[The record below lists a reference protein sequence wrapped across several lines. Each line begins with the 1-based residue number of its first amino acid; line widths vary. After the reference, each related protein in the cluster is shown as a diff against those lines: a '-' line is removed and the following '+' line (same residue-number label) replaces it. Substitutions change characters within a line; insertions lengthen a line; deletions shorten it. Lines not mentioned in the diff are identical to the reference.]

1 MPNGRKKTARKGQRK
16 AAPKPRASRPRPEPR
31 QDAAEQSAEYVAGL
45 IRRGE
50 AAYPMEDGRLP
61 PGATHEIVDDAPGK
75 PPTVVRRRFSL
86 T

>member
-1 MPNGRKKTARKGQRK
+1 MPVGKKKTSRGKGKAKGTKPRPSPPRRKTAR
-16 AAPKPRASRPRPEPR
+16 AVE
-31 QDAAEQSAEYVAGL
+31 SAEFVAGL

-61 PGATHEIVDDAPGK
+61 PGATHEIVDGEPGE
-75 PPTVVRRRFSL
+75 PPTVVRRRFSI

>member
-1 MPNGRKKTARKGQRK
+1 MPVGRKKSARKSQRK
-16 AAPKPRASRPRPEPR
+16 TAPKPRASRSRPDTR
-31 QDAAEQSAEYVAGL
+31 GAAEQSAEYVAGL

-61 PGATHEIVDDAPGK
+61 PGATHEIVDDEPGK

>member
-1 MPNGRKKTARKGQRK
+1 MAVRKRKGKTGATKARKGG
-16 AAPKPRASRPRPEPR
+16 ATRAGRPARPER
-31 QDAAEQSAEYVAGL
+31 REESAEFVAGL

-61 PGATHEIVDDAPGK
+61 PGATHEIIDEGPGK

>member
-1 MPNGRKKTARKGQRK
+1 MPVGKKKTARGRGK
-16 AAPKPRASRPRPEPR
+16 AAPKPRAGRPPR
-31 QDAAEQSAEYVAGL
+31 KPREEKESAEFVAGL

-61 PGATHEIVDDAPGK
+61 PGATHEIVDGEPGE
-75 PPTVVRRRFSL
+75 PPTVVRRRFSI